1 MKITNLT
8 RLLALLLC
16 LLTLTACFAA
26 CSEIPAAP
34 AETKPADTQPTEMQ
48 PTETQP
54 IEAPA
59 PVRRGE
65 GATEFLL
72 TVPELDG
79 SQKQF
84 EIHTDAANVAEALL
98 ALGLVAGD
106 DSEYG
111 LYIKVVDGVTA
122 DYSVDKTYWSL
133 LVNGEYSQVGAS
145 SVPVSAGLRVELKKE
160 KSE

>member
-16 LLTLTACFAA
+16 LLTLTVCFAA
-26 CSEIPAAP
+26 CSEVPAAP
-34 AETKPADTQPTEMQ
+34 AETKPADTQPTA
-48 PTETQP
+48 TQTT
-54 IEAPA
+54 EAPA
-59 PVRRGE
+59 PIRRGE
-65 GATEFLL
+65 GATKFFL
-72 TVPELDG
+72 TVTDLDG

>member
-34 AETKPADTQPTEMQ
+34 AETKP
-48 PTETQP
+48 TETQP

-72 TVPELDG
+72 TVTDLDG

>member
-16 LLTLTACFAA
+16 LLTLTVCFAA

-34 AETKPADTQPTEMQ
+34 AETKPADTQ

-72 TVPELDG
+72 TVTDLDG

>member
-16 LLTLTACFAA
+16 LLTLTVCFAA
-26 CSEIPAAP
+26 CSEVPAAP
-34 AETKPADTQPTEMQ
+34 AETKPADTQPTE
-48 PTETQP
+48 TQP
-54 IEAPA
+54 AEAPA
-59 PVRRGE
+59 PIRRGE
-65 GATEFLL
+65 GATEFFL
-72 TVPELDG
+72 TVTDLDG

-98 ALGLVAGD
+98 ALGLVSGD

-133 LVNGEYSQVGAS
+133 LVNGEYSQVGAG

-160 KSE
+160 KTE